1 MSKRYFGEKEI
12 LSFLIIQERLYSSA
26 NFLERSSFR
35 NIWKKSTMVFF
46 DQCIIDDS
54 EIMCEK
60 IIERTVAIN
69 VNEKKEDCKT

>member
-1 MSKRYFGEKEI
+1 
-12 LSFLIIQERLYSSA
+12 
-26 NFLERSSFR
+26 
-35 NIWKKSTMVFF
+35 MVFF